1 MNESDHQNG
10 VHCMRTPR
18 SITEVPY
25 IPQTPPAGLA
35 SLYMLCKRIYPDQC
49 NPLQATTVIKFW
61 LGGPDPLDYISMY
74 NNPGD
79 RMIGIPPHW
88 HYISFGLSDLHGDNR
103 VHNTTNGSDG
113 PSGFGFELTFRLL
126 KDSSE
131 TSPPTWPARLMQSL
145 AKYVFKT
152 GNTLY
157 AGDHVSWH
165 CGLDGSESRLQHMLM
180 GEDPQLQVTVTPH
193 GSVRFVQIVGACL
206 EELQTVQRWNG
217 PGVLQILKRHSV
229 TGGSWLI
236 TNMRRGESMFDV
248 DPSVHDEITEGIK
261 TEGSNL
267 CGISAH
273 CSWEELNNRCDKA
286 LAYNSVEHSMN
297 NLRIINNSRAPNEDL
312 KETDGNS
319 NYKSCELSEL
329 NQGQFIENVHITF
342 NLEAGLL
349 LPFVLKGR
357 IRHGRHFTFKALTGD
372 ATITF
377 VASAV
382 SGSLVSEEKPFVAQ
396 GSWLQVLVSNSFLD
410 SMESSLKFLN
420 EPVMEPLP
428 KTVNW
433 PDRNLTI
440 TINPDKL

>member
-10 VHCMRTPR
+10 VHCMHSPR

-103 VHNTTNGSDG
+103 VHNTKNGPDG

-248 DPSVHDEITEGIK
+248 DPSVHDEIAEGIK

-273 CSWEELNNRCDKA
+273 CDKA
-286 LAYNSVEHSMN
+286 LVYKSVEHSMN

-312 KETDGNS
+312 EETDGNS

-329 NQGQFIENVHITF
+329 SQEQFIENVHITF

-377 VASAV
+377 VAPSV

-396 GSWLQVLVSNSFLD
+396 GSWLQVLVPNSFLD

-428 KTVNW
+428 KTINW

-440 TINPDKL
+440 TINPDNP